1 MTTLQAVGLQRRTV
15 NIMSKFFEDIK
26 KLDQNDLSTYQMM
39 LYDRV
44 KYFFDDMNR
53 LSEQEFAEF
62 LKKHQFKNT
71 DPAQYQKYTDAFNCL
86 VAFIVAEYSESDL
99 LRYFLPEKYSTEA
112 KPSLD
117 SSSWRIVYWA
127 KFLTYWLGSKLFNRQ
142 KFNMNEEQEALN
154 LAINTIKQAM
164 SESNYLDLHQNSA
177 FNENLEIVVGKF
189 VENRHSVLNN
199 SLEDSGSVIG
209 EPLPFLQKNETS
221 ESAAS
226 SSSYNQVT
234 TSSEEKKEPV
244 VPPPPPLP
252 MNISKG
258 DLIKDIVQIVKENK
272 QKNES
277 GKSSGPNSSNG
288 IDFMRALKNALDI
301 RRAAIKSDEKL
312 DDQNTN
318 DYESTDEWDGKP
330 SNVIFHIV
338 DANENTGEDQVDGL
352 SPKVNCVFMFEEL
365 NDEKLGIFKNRLND
379 LLPDGSES
387 ISLVTIV
394 NNIVIAFETLTK
406 LTEINVTDL
415 QNQKAE
421 SQDSQN
427 ANTIGRFFR
436 GFFNT
441 TKTDKNNLPPIT
453 DGFTLR

>member
-1 MTTLQAVGLQRRTV
+1 
-15 NIMSKFFEDIK
+15 
-26 KLDQNDLSTYQMM
+26 
-39 LYDRV
+39 
-44 KYFFDDMNR
+44 
-53 LSEQEFAEF
+53 
-62 LKKHQFKNT
+62 
-71 DPAQYQKYTDAFNCL
+71 
-86 VAFIVAEYSESDL
+86 
-99 LRYFLPEKYSTEA
+99 
-112 KPSLD
+112 
-117 SSSWRIVYWA
+117 
-127 KFLTYWLGSKLFNRQ
+127 
-142 KFNMNEEQEALN
+142 MNEEQEALN

-234 TSSEEKKEPV
+234 KSSEEKKEPV